1 MDFVAAFNDLAKA
14 FTEPLVEPAIA
25 AMASVAN
32 TMRAI
37 TKSLEGVNPAVMQT
51 VAVGGGL
58 AGLVAIL
65 RSPLLRTLLGG
76 GIGFMAAGPMGALV
90 GGGLASALTQ
100 VGTAATS
107 ATASL
112 SGLGGGL
119 SSLLVWL
126 TRLSVPVAALAGAI
140 GMKQATEEVAGMT
153 SSQRWRHWGND
164 PWIKRLERANAGREQ
179 LGLPKIGEVPFL
191 NSNLFQPFNTGVQ
204 QGVAP
209 WQQGFLGTVGSFD
222 GPWEQKG
229 AQAGSSWGQAFVNAV
244 RGALSAIGA
253 IQVPMPSL
261 PRPNI
266 APQPQSAPGG
276 GGGSSETRSASIS
289 IIQNIHG
296 SSDPKRTAETVYAQ
310 LAESLDRALADGA
323 YAGSLA

>member
-1 MDFVAAFNDLAKA
+1 VGS
-14 FTEPLVEPAIA
+14 
-25 AMASVAN
+25 ASW
-32 TMRAI
+32 
-37 TKSLEGVNPAVMQT
+37 PP
-51 VAVGGGL
+51 GL
-58 AGLVAIL
+58 
-65 RSPLLRTLLGG
+65 
-76 GIGFMAAGPMGALV
+76 GALV

-107 ATASL
+107 ATAAL
-112 SGLGGGL
+112 SGLGAGL

-179 LGLPKIGEVPFL
+179 LGLPKVGEVPFL

-222 GPWEQKG
+222 GAWEQKG
-229 AQAGSSWGQAFVNAV
+229 AQAGSTWGQAFVNAV
-244 RGALSAIGA
+244 RGALQAIGA
-253 IQVPMPSL
+253 ISVPMPAL
-261 PRPNI
+261 PPPNV

-276 GGGSSETRSASIS
+276 GGGGGTEQRSASIS
-289 IIQNIHG
+289 FGDIHVHG
-296 SSDPKRTAETVYAQ
+296 SSDPRRTADLVHRQ
-310 LAESLDRALADGA
+310 LAEAVDRALADDS